1 MDMDDANELLQDFID
16 RRAARIDWKARA
28 ERAEAALR
36 TLVGAGI
43 CVLGVTTNADYD
55 EGDGYVVP
63 CGWEFVGP
71 LDANTDEVMA
81 GFKQALKQARAV
93 LPQSPEEE
101 A

>member
-36 TLVGAGI
+36 ALVEAMETFIDGLRLTYGLSNTFV
-43 CVLGVTTNADYD
+43 VLNS
-55 EGDGYVVP
+55 EVVVFR
-63 CGWEFVGP
+63 E
-71 LDANTDEVMA
+71 
-81 GFKQALKQARAV
+81 ALEQARAV